1 MTSLTGFFE
10 ENKKPLFF
18 LLKLTAIYLSWK
30 LFSLIMGDQH
40 EPFSKRYFP
49 FISFQWETLNQG
61 VRMLDIHSTEFL
73 LNLVGYETQNWNDYY
88 FSIQG
93 KGSLRVGNY
102 CLGFQLWYYFFGLI
116 LISHIQFWPKIISA
130 FFTFLVVQ
138 TLNVI
143 RLFGMALMTV
153 YAPDYLHLIH
163 DYLFNIS
170 VLICL
175 FYVYTVLNKKYP
187 SNV

>member
-1 MTSLTGFFE
+1 MISLLGFFE
-10 ENKKPLFF
+10 GNKKPLFF
-18 LLKLTAIYLSWK
+18 LLKLIAIYLSWK

-40 EPFSKRYFP
+40 EPFSQRHIP
-49 FISFQWETLNQG
+49 FISFYWETLNQG
-61 VRMLDIHSTEFL
+61 VRTLDIYSAEFI
-73 LNLVGYETQNWNDYY
+73 LNLFGYETQNWNYYY

-130 FFTFLVVQ
+130 LLTFLVVQ
-138 TLNVI
+138 ILNI
-143 RLFGMALMTV
+143 LRLFGMALMTE
-153 YAPDYLHLIH
+153 YAPDYLHLTH
-163 DYLFNIS
+163 DYVFNIS

-175 FYVYTVLNKKYP
+175 FYIYTVLNKKYP
-187 SNV
+187 INV